1 MKSYDKLM
9 IAVEGVRV
17 GLKAFIFTY
26 LTAFILSLV
35 INLSVIE
42 RIQDYLQGTLSAG
55 VGFNFGLV
63 IKMTSVIMN
72 ASVFNSSG
80 TIQLGLLV
88 FGALPMI
95 AFFIADR
102 SDNKEKGMDMVGAVI
117 YVVASLV
124 FTLLLTGVSFLTKGN
139 LLGMDISFVSW
150 RNVLMTFVI
159 TLLIQVAIGMNYNM
173 NRLPGVVA
181 TRWMVRLT
189 MSTTAIISAVALV
202 GLMIPYTKSISLILL
217 VLIVMVP
224 NLAVYIFFMMFGV
237 SVSFNESLEKL
248 LAFGNVDLSYSAIP
262 IWARLVLI
270 LIFILFALYSVM
282 RIDRDNF
289 KRGMVGFSL
298 SFSLISLLVAYCTV
312 IDLGVVK
319 GLMDIRLGINPVQ
332 ALMFPL
338 GGTMLIGLLYMLYM
352 HLMKV
357 LKEQ

>member
-1 MKSYDKLM
+1 MKSYNKLLV
-9 IAVEGVRV
+9 AVEGLRV

-26 LTAFILSLV
+26 LIAFILSLV
-35 INLSVIE
+35 INLSVVE

-55 VGFNFGLV
+55 VGFDFALI
-63 IKMTSVIMN
+63 IKMTSVLMN
-72 ASVFNSSG
+72 ASVFNASG
-80 TIQLGLLV
+80 TIQLGLLI
-88 FGALPMI
+88 FGVLPLV

-102 SDNKEKGMDMVGAVI
+102 SDNKKTGMDMVGGVI
-117 YVVASLV
+117 YVIASLV
-124 FTLLLTGVSFLTKGN
+124 FTLLLTAVSFLTKGN

-159 TLLIQVAIGMNYNM
+159 TLLIQVAIGLNYNM
-173 NRLPGVVA
+173 NRLPGIVA

-189 MSTTAIISAVALV
+189 MGSTALISAVAIV
-202 GLMIPYTKSISLILL
+202 GLLLPYTRSISLILL
-217 VLIVMVP
+217 VLILMVP
-224 NLAVYIFFMMFGV
+224 NLAIYVFFMMFGV
-237 SVSFNESLEKL
+237 SVNFNESLEKL
-248 LAFGNVDLSYSAIP
+248 LAFGDVDLSYSAMP

-270 LIFILFALYSVM
+270 AIFILFALFSVSK
-282 RIDRDNF
+282 IDRDNF
-289 KRGMVGFSL
+289 RWGLVGFSL

-332 ALMFPL
+332 AMLFPL
-338 GGTMLIGLLYMLYM
+338 GGTMLIGFLFMLYL